1 METMEDQTQTT
12 LGTCQARNAKGMADK
27 VSGWGDHYQFVA
39 LKSGIQYYITK
50 EILRI
55 RGLISIYDYYIERHA
70 LKVN

>member
-1 METMEDQTQTT
+1 
-12 LGTCQARNAKGMADK
+12 MADK

-50 EILRI
+50 DILRI